1 MKTSKI
7 LSISALVCLA
17 VCVLMSLLK
26 MMIKSD
32 KKKLH
37 VNQMCGML
45 IFIAVTVLAVSQ
57 LLHEEEKN

>member
-17 VCVLMSLLK
+17 VCVLMGLLK
-26 MMIKSD
+26 MMMKSD

-45 IFIAVTVLAVSQ
+45 FFIAVTVLAISQ